1 MRSYVDHDTQPI
13 YPVYDEPAGINPWWF
28 RLPILFVTG
37 MVLLLAALGMAL
49 IFFQFSYLGKI
60 VPGVRAYGVDLSG
73 MDAVA
78 AAQALEASFSYDDSA
93 IFTFRDGDRFWQL
106 NAGELGV
113 RFDAQATA
121 TEALAY
127 GHSGSF
133 LTDVVDQTLIWL
145 NGTSIAPII
154 RYDQAVALERLNQ
167 IAAEI
172 NRPAQ
177 EASLRITG
185 TEVQA
190 VSGQPGRTLN
200 VMATLASLDNALTN
214 LSPGGEIPLVISESA
229 PVAWDSDTAAQR
241 ARVALS
247 GPVSLTAPN
256 PQGGQLGP
264 WVMTVDQI
272 AALLRV
278 ETVTGTDGSQ
288 SYQVDLDIEAF
299 RPFLESMASGLVTPM
314 QNGRYHFD
322 EASGQLQVV
331 QNAINGRRLNVDQT
345 LMALEGAIFNAAQRS
360 VEMVFDVALPDYN
373 DSMTAADLGIREL
386 ISEGVTYYRGSTEAR
401 RTNILQ
407 AIARFDGIIIG
418 PGEMFSFNEILGDI
432 SPEDGY
438 VPGFIILGG
447 RTVEGVG
454 GGVCQVS
461 STVFRAAF
469 YGGFPIQERWAHGY
483 RVGFY
488 ENGDPE
494 GVGMDAAIYTPDL
507 DLRFINDLPSH
518 LLIEAFVNEADQS
531 VRFRLYGTNPGR
543 TVVKD
548 GPYMRDVVPPLPTIY
563 EANPNLRP
571 GEVFQVDYAVE
582 GAFVDMYQVVLDAN
596 GNEIRRDRFA
606 SQYQPWAAVLQ
617 VAPGDSRLG

>member
-1 MRSYVDHDTQPI
+1 MRSYIDHDTQPI

-28 RLPILFVTG
+28 RLPILFITG
-37 MVLLLAALGMAL
+37 GVLLLTTLGIAL
-49 IFFQFSYLGKI
+49 IFFQFSYLGRI
-60 VPGVRAYGVDLSG
+60 VPGVRAYGVELSG

-78 AAQALEASFSYDDSA
+78 AARALEANFTYDNSA

-106 NAGELGV
+106 SAGELGV

-121 TEALAY
+121 TEALAQ
-127 GHSGSF
+127 GHSGNF
-133 LTDVVDQTLIWL
+133 MTDVIDQTLIWL
-145 NGTSIAPII
+145 NGMSIAPII
-154 RYDQAVALERLNQ
+154 RYDQAIALERLTQ
-167 IAAEI
+167 IAREI
-172 NRPAQ
+172 NRPPQ
-177 EASLRITG
+177 EASLRISG
-185 TEVQA
+185 MSVEA

-200 VMATLASLDNALTN
+200 VTATLASLENAILN
-214 LSPGGEIPLVISESA
+214 LSPGGEIPLVISET
-229 PVAWDSDTAAQR
+229 PPIAWDSDSAAQR
-241 ARVALS
+241 ARAALS
-247 GPVSLTAPN
+247 GPVRLTASDLEGN
-256 PQGGQLGP
+256 PLGP
-264 WVMTVDQI
+264 WTMTVDQI

-278 ETVTGTDGSQ
+278 ETVTTADGSQ
-288 SYQVDLDIEAF
+288 TYQVDLDIEAF
-299 RPFLESMASGLVTPM
+299 RPFLESLAPGLITPM

-331 QNAINGRRLNVDQT
+331 QNAVNGRRLNVDQT
-345 LMALEGAIFNAAQRS
+345 LAALEGAIFSPAQRT
-360 VEMVFDVALPDYN
+360 VEMVFDFVLPEYN

-401 RTNILQ
+401 RTNIQQ
-407 AIARFDGIIIG
+407 AVARFDGIIIG

-432 SPEDGY
+432 SPEEGY

-447 RTVEGVG
+447 RTVQGVG

-483 RVGFY
+483 RVPFY

-494 GVGMDAAIYTPDL
+494 GVGMDAAIFTPDL
-507 DLRFINDLPSH
+507 DFRFINDLPSH
-518 LLIEAFVNEADQS
+518 LLIRAFVNETDQT
-531 VRFRLYGTNPGR
+531 VRFRFYGTNPGR
-543 TVVKD
+543 RVVKD
-548 GPYMRDVVPPLPTIY
+548 GPHVRDIVPPLPTIY

-617 VAPGDSRLG
+617 VAPGDPRLG